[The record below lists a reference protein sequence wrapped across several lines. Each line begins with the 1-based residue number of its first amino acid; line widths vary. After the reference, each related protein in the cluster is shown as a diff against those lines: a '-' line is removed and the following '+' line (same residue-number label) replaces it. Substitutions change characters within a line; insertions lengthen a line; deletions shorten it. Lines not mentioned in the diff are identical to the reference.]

1 MNAEQFQEII
11 KHGNQL
17 TKEQVNQLIKVHEN
31 FPYFQVPNVLLAK
44 YEYQHSKGK
53 GNEFLP
59 WAAISSPNRQWLKQ
73 LLEKD
78 IAFPEPTDYSTKLPA
93 NPEIKSESK
102 EPLDLVPT
110 PSEEQSPSQ
119 RANILKKLDEDLH
132 QKSAPETP
140 EDIPEKKKGVSKKK
154 TKRAGSS
161 DDLIE
166 TIKRKE
172 KKEIV
177 DSKKKEQIDI
187 IKAFS
192 KKEIK
197 LATIKEIE
205 NVQKQEDLSEKST
218 KLNPNIIS
226 EAFAKLLVKQGKKG
240 KAKEIYKKL
249 IVKFPNKSTYFA
261 DLIKE
266 LEE

>member
-1 MNAEQFQEII
+1 MNAEQFQEIV
-11 KHGNQL
+11 KHGNKL
-17 TKEQVNQLIKVHEN
+17 NKEQVNQMIKVHEN

-44 YEYQHSKGK
+44 YEHQHTKGK

-59 WAAISSPNRQWLKQ
+59 WAAISSPNRQWLKH
-73 LLEKD
+73 LLEND
-78 IAFPEPTDYSTKLPA
+78 IEFSSQSNYAGNQPTDQKIQEEA
-93 NPEIKSESK
+93 EKSF
-102 EPLDLVPT
+102 DLVPE
-110 PSEEQSPSQ
+110 PSQDPSPSQ
-119 RANILKKLDEDLH
+119 RASILKKLDEDLH
-132 QKSAPETP
+132 QKSQQDPSNE
-140 EDIPEKKKGVSKKK
+140 IPEKKVIRRKKA
-154 TKRAGSS
+154 KRVGTS

-166 TIKRKE
+166 TIKKKE
-172 KKEIV
+172 KKEII

-205 NVQKQEDLSEKST
+205 NVQKQEDLSENST